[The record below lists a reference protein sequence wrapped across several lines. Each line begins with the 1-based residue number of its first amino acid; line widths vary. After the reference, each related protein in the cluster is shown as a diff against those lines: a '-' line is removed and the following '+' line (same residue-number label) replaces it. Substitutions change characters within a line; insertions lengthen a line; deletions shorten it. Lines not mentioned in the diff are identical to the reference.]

1 MYYEERSQPMHLPTI
16 FLSNKEELTLEELME
31 VLTQEHD
38 DETVNQMVKKYCMES
53 ESLDIMKKSMEFL
66 YLHGY
71 YKELKELI
79 NKNKTSENASNR
91 LWAKVYQINVDRRFG
106 SFTPHESIEQIKK
119 IHTEEPELR

>member
-38 DETVNQMVKKYCMES
+38 DETVNLMVKHYCMES

-106 SFTPHESIEQIKK
+106 SDRKSTRLNSSHVAISYAV
-119 IHTEEPELR
+119 